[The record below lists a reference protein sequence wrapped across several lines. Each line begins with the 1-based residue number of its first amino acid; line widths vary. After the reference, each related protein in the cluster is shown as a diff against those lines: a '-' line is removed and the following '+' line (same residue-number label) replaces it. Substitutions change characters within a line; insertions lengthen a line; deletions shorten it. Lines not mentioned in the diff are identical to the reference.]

1 MSLPTDRGGSIVDVA
16 QLAAATARLMQEDD
30 GDDYGEEE
38 DDYYDAGRPYRPPG
52 NSQDGERSSF
62 AANIPRNFIVPERL
76 RDKPYELIEAANDW
90 HYAMMNDH
98 PRNVF
103 YRDALSRVITPES
116 VVLEIGAGSG
126 LLSIIAASLG
136 AKTVI
141 AIEANRHLAAVAR
154 EIIKR
159 NGYESRIHI
168 INKMSTEVAPEEIA
182 HYGTPTV
189 LLSEILGTLLLGESA
204 MHYVMDARQ
213 RLFGSLPA
221 VVPRRGSQFACL
233 IESHDIAS
241 ITSVK
246 GWEGIDL
253 ATFNALQDTTSMVFT
268 KQYGFRFSSC
278 KYRELARRVPV
289 LDIDFAHD
297 VVGVWKNERRQRIQA
312 LASGTVHAVMASWEV
327 YEGEGAA
334 AGGGGDAG
342 GAAGASAPL
351 VMSTHPDQ
359 TLDNFPRDMQWGQG
373 LQLIE
378 DMSKATDGGP
388 PTPFEVTEGEWLIL
402 VTRFSPDGV
411 TINFGLERDDGSGGC
426 QPCMPP
432 QGGGEARV
440 TVD

>member
-1 MSLPTDRGGSIVDVA
+1 
-16 QLAAATARLMQEDD
+16 
-30 GDDYGEEE
+30 
-38 DDYYDAGRPYRPPG
+38 
-52 NSQDGERSSF
+52 
-62 AANIPRNFIVPERL
+62 
-76 RDKPYELIEAANDW
+76 
-90 HYAMMNDH
+90 
-98 PRNVF
+98 
-103 YRDALSRVITPES
+103 
-116 VVLEIGAGSG
+116 
-126 LLSIIAASLG
+126 
-136 AKTVI
+136 
-141 AIEANRHLAAVAR
+141 
-154 EIIKR
+154 
-159 NGYESRIHI
+159 
-168 INKMSTEVAPEEIA
+168 MSTEVAPEEIA